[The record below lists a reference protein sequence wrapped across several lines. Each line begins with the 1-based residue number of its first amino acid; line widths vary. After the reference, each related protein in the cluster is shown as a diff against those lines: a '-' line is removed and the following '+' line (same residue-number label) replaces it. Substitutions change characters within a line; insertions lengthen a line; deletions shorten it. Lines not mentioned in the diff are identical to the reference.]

1 MRLREF
7 YSKLA
12 FSGKASSIVTI
23 FINFLKLDKEGKI
36 VAEGIIFTI
45 INLNKIWSQSR
56 PEWEGFGPRG
66 AAKRDQKR
74 TQAQE
79 RPRDHR
85 HHIVIP

>member
-45 INLNKIWSQSR
+45 INLNKIWR
-56 PEWEGFGPRG
+56 
-66 AAKRDQKR
+66 KRKK
-74 TQAQE
+74 E
-79 RPRDHR
+79 YPKSSSKL
-85 HHIVIP
+85 